1 MPRLSDTQAILLSAA
16 AARTNLN
23 VLPVPDTIRLKGGA
37 LDRTVRALL
46 DGGFITDGTDTG
58 PTAQPTTDGNRPV
71 ISPKGLAAIGVEVP
85 EAGPTLSGD
94 GPGAGRS
101 TDATIR
107 RDRPGGKLG
116 VLLDAVA
123 RPTGATL
130 DELTAATAWLPHT
143 TRAALARLRQRGFD
157 VRLATTEGRK
167 AYRLVEAA

>member
-16 AARTNLN
+16 AARPDLSL
-23 VLPVPDTIRLKGGA
+23 LPVPDAIRLKGGA
-37 LDRTVRALL
+37 LDRTVKALL
-46 DGGFITDGTDTG
+46 DRGFITDGTG
-58 PTAQPTTDGNRPV
+58 PTAQPASGGNRPV
-71 ISPKGLAAIGVEVP
+71 ITPKGLAAIGVEKP
-85 EAGPTLSGD
+85 EAGPTQSRD
-94 GPGAGRS
+94 VASSAQS
-101 TDATIR
+101 TDTAAR
-107 RDRPGGKLG
+107 PDRPGGKLG

-130 DELTAATAWLPHT
+130 HELTKATAWLPHT